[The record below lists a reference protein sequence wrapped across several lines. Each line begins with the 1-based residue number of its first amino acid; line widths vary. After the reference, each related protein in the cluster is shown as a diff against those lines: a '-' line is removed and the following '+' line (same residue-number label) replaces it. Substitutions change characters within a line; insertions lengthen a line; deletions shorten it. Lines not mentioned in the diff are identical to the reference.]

1 MHLNASNLWHRFK
14 CELELNFDA
23 LLGSLWAQRGRAR
36 ARARERA
43 RELQIPNLNLVA
55 LEP

>member
-23 LLGSLWAQRGRAR
+23 LLGSLWAQCGRAGARAR
-36 ARARERA
+36 ARARE
-43 RELQIPNLNLVA
+43 LQIF
-55 LEP
+55 EFQFSCT

>member
-23 LLGSLWAQRGRAR
+23 LLGSLWAQCGRAGTR
-36 ARARERA
+36 ARARELHKF
-43 RELQIPNLNLVA
+43 EFQFSCT
-55 LEP
+55 